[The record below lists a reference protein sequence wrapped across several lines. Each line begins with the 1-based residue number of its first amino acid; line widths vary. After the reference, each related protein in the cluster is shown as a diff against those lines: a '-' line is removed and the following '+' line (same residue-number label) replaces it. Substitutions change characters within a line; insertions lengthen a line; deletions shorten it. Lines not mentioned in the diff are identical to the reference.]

1 MEKMANELDE
11 KNITPFNMN
20 LQTFKL
26 KWNSKNPSSEWNKVN
41 LPTAKR
47 SRSLENMKLLK
58 DEHNNFGVICG
69 KANDLTIVDLDF
81 YDHGDET
88 FDPRMSKF
96 HQVFGDDFIKKFNTF
111 AIKTGSGGFHLYF
124 KYIQKIKQTSD
135 KSSSI
140 DIRNDGGYVVA
151 PYSNISGKRYEVI
164 HETDIKPMPQELVD
178 WLLNNIYPA
187 KKIKKVRNPV
197 VKVKRVNEDT
207 KKEEEVEELFDDI
220 DLGVYKFAVPKKLVE
235 QCLCKGLP
243 DKYFHDYAYWLKY
256 TTAMKTLDMKDLWD
270 KYNKIRCKK
279 DKNKTNLLT
288 NWDGIVDHNKLDMLG
303 HCLNESKVEGSST
316 ILSYFKYKPTEC
328 HTETPTDFIN
338 RDKLG
343 YDAIEEFSDKH
354 KILVFRSDTGTGK
367 TTTMKHYLKNNNK
380 RFLSI
385 VSRISLGEEQT
396 AVFREHGIDCEYHQE
411 IQDEMDEYNQN
422 AMYYNEYMDWRDCE
436 GRNIVITID
445 SLCKMVEWENFYG
458 YTIYLDEYN
467 SLIEHLITSPT
478 CSSKRSSIFWLLRKI
493 IEEADLVVGTDADI
507 SDNCLMIFKQL
518 GLEYRFIDNQ
528 YKHNNN
534 VKATEIRNFD
544 EFMKKLMKEPK
555 FIVCADSKT
564 IVDIMGHKMFEDN
577 VKVITS
583 ETSGRVNLDD
593 YDRVLFS
600 PKIVYGLDSV
610 MKRPVFAYF
619 CQMTI
624 TPVAMVQQ
632 ICRCRNITDITF
644 MFEDRGVS
652 YYKYHDIDEIKDEVK
667 QLHKLSLEH
676 FTTSGDLKD
685 DYLDLYARF
694 EYNYDCYNTNKK
706 AHFIQ
711 ILKKRGV
718 KISLKLG
725 VESDTKGKID
735 DMANMKDMKQK
746 DLEELCKEWR
756 ETIVDPC
763 LQKRKEDYEEELED
777 YIGEPEKYAEDI
789 TDIKEA
795 LDNNVEEYR
804 EWEKKGQKFFPE
816 WIWRKNE
823 ILKIP
828 YGSIHEYSELFFSPN
843 KLESHFLAC
852 NFFFKTQIEL
862 MEEINKSEDFGV
874 KKLKC
879 NKGKLILM
887 LKYLQM
893 TNKDFY
899 KFRLPNEE
907 DIKPL
912 TKEQNEKYTTEYN
925 LVYRVRRKD
934 PIDLTNK
941 HQAYIHYIDLY
952 RKICSGLIK
961 KKQTTKNGENII
973 NYNMEIDCLDYHRKV
988 VRHRNTEIMPM
999 DMYV

>member
-1 MEKMANELDE
+1 
-11 KNITPFNMN
+11 
-20 LQTFKL
+20 
-26 KWNSKNPSSEWNKVN
+26 
-41 LPTAKR
+41 
-47 SRSLENMKLLK
+47 
-58 DEHNNFGVICG
+58 
-69 KANDLTIVDLDF
+69 
-81 YDHGDET
+81 
-88 FDPRMSKF
+88 
-96 HQVFGDDFIKKFNTF
+96 
-111 AIKTGSGGFHLYF
+111 
-124 KYIQKIKQTSD
+124 
-135 KSSSI
+135 
-140 DIRNDGGYVVA
+140 
-151 PYSNISGKRYEVI
+151 
-164 HETDIKPMPQELVD
+164 
-178 WLLNNIYPA
+178 
-187 KKIKKVRNPV
+187 
-197 VKVKRVNEDT
+197 
-207 KKEEEVEELFDDI
+207 
-220 DLGVYKFAVPKKLVE
+220 
-235 QCLCKGLP
+235 
-243 DKYFHDYAYWLKY
+243 
-256 TTAMKTLDMKDLWD
+256 
-270 KYNKIRCKK
+270 
-279 DKNKTNLLT
+279 
-288 NWDGIVDHNKLDMLG
+288 
-303 HCLNESKVEGSST
+303 
-316 ILSYFKYKPTEC
+316 
-328 HTETPTDFIN
+328 
-338 RDKLG
+338 
-343 YDAIEEFSDKH
+343 
-354 KILVFRSDTGTGK
+354 
-367 TTTMKHYLKNNNK
+367 
-380 RFLSI
+380 
-385 VSRISLGEEQT
+385 
-396 AVFREHGIDCEYHQE
+396 
-411 IQDEMDEYNQN
+411 
-422 AMYYNEYMDWRDCE
+422 
-436 GRNIVITID
+436 
-445 SLCKMVEWENFYG
+445 
-458 YTIYLDEYN
+458 
-467 SLIEHLITSPT
+467 
-478 CSSKRSSIFWLLRKI
+478 
-493 IEEADLVVGTDADI
+493 
-507 SDNCLMIFKQL
+507 
-518 GLEYRFIDNQ
+518 
-528 YKHNNN
+528 
-534 VKATEIRNFD
+534 
-544 EFMKKLMKEPK
+544 MKEPK

-652 YYKYHDIDEIKDEVK
+652 SYKYHDIDEIKDEVK

-735 DMANMKDMKQK
+735 DMANMKEMKQN

-763 LQKRKEDYEEELED
+763 LQKRKEEYEEELED

-789 TDIKEA
+789 TDIKKA

-828 YGSIHEYSELFFSPN
+828 YGSIHEYSELFFN
-843 KLESHFLAC
+843 AKKLESHFLAC
-852 NFFFKTQIEL
+852 NFFFKTQVEL

-893 TNKDFY
+893 TNKEFY

-988 VRHRNTEIMPM
+988 VRHRNIDIMPM
-999 DMYV
+999 DLYV